1 MTKYAIVQS
10 GSKQIRA
17 EVGGTIIIDRFPGAA
32 GDSLDFE
39 VLLIADGDTVTVGAP
54 IISGAKVSATVVE
67 HFRGEKIRIF
77 KYKPKERQRKQ
88 GGHRQDYTRVRV
100 ESIVG

>member
-17 EVGGTIIIDRFPGAA
+17 EVGGTIVIDRFQGDA
-32 GDSLDFE
+32 GDSLE
-39 VLLIADGDTVTVGAP
+39 LNVLLLADGDTVTVGAP
-54 IISGAKVSATVVE
+54 TIANLVVKATVVE

-88 GGHRQDYTRVRV
+88 GGHRQDYTRVRI
-100 ESIVG
+100 ESIG

>member
-1 MTKYAIVQS
+1 MKYAIVKS

-17 EVGGTIIIDRFPGAA
+17 EVGKLLTVDLLAKST
-32 GDSLDFE
+32 GDSVEFD
-39 VLLIADGDTVTVGAP
+39 VLLVAEGSRVKVGTPLVA
-54 IISGAKVSATVVE
+54 GAKVETTVVE

-88 GGHRQDYTRVRV
+88 GGHRQDYTRLKV
-100 ESIVG
+100 EKITG